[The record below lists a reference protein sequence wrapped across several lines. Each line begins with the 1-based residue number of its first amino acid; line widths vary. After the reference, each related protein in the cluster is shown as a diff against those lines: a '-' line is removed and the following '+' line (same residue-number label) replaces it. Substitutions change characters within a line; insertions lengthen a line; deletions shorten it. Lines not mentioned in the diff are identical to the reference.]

1 MTDRMKRILCL
12 SVLLIFA
19 SSCHTPQLAAS
30 GNKPVLKIMTYNI
43 RHGAPI
49 HKSNDDIQL
58 KGIVE
63 AINAQKPDLVAL
75 QEVDSMTERASVD
88 EAKELATLTGMHYF
102 FSKTINFQGGQYG
115 DAILSR
121 FQILSTQHVELPM
134 PNSSGEARAL
144 GIVTVEPF
152 HGVKINFAVTHLDLK
167 KENRIAEINQ
177 IIQISKQSEHPFILA
192 GDFNATPPSE
202 EIKLLGSEFT
212 FACSTNCPFT
222 FPSDNPRVTID
233 YIVLNPAAVKIF
245 SVESYKAILDIG
257 ASDHL
262 PLMEY
267 LLKK

>member
-1 MTDRMKRILCL
+1 MSTGIKY
-12 SVLLIFA
+12 LLLA
-19 SSCHTPQLAAS
+19 MMALLVYSCHTPQLATS

-49 HKSNDDIQL
+49 HKANDDIQI
-58 KGIVE
+58 KGIAA

-75 QEVDSMTERASVD
+75 EEVDSVTERAPID
-88 EAKELATLTGMHYF
+88 EAKELARLTGMHYF

-121 FQILSTQHVELPM
+121 FPILSTQHIELPM

-192 GDFNATPPSE
+192 GDFNASPQSE
-202 EIKLLGSEFT
+202 EIKLMNSEFT
-212 FACSTNCPFT
+212 FACDTNCPLT
-222 FPSDNPRVTID
+222 FPSDHPRITID
-233 YIVLNPAAVKIF
+233 YIVLNPAAEKIF
-245 SVESYKAILDIG
+245 SVESYKAIPDIE

-267 LLKK
+267 LIKKQ